1 MSLLLLTAVLFAA
14 GIEPDYATA
23 ADFQTEVAAPIRA
36 PQERAERSGGT
47 VKLPAMAL
55 AINPVAPGGL
65 TQLAFAAPQDQ
76 GEPDAAAEPAAADEP
91 AAPDEEADKEDEHGK
106 HEVATW
112 VTVLFG
118 LILVAMIAALAF
130 EEKIHAKKS
139 LIVGSFAG
147 LCLVLGTMI
156 NLMSF
161 GQVHLPDGHDINLP
175 IYIPAI
181 DWGVITIILGAS
193 LFVEV
198 TSKSGVFSWLAII
211 LTRRSGGDP
220 WWLLMY
226 YGVLTVVFSAV
237 LNNVTAMI
245 IIGSLT
251 TVSLRKLSRTD
262 LLLGFLI
269 TEGLLT
275 NVGGLLTLISSVP
288 NIIVGNAAGISFGK
302 FFVVAAPY
310 VAVAT
315 CVTLL
320 MAKWK
325 FGIKGLKTDEEKQ
338 HAKRLVESFDPAE
351 SVPSKQFFWFSVGAL
366 VLFIACLAG
375 QAYLPLGLNKLGMG
389 FVALFFACGV
399 LWAYRH
405 EVDRFYAAVDWDLL
419 AFFAALF
426 IVINVM
432 EHAQVLN
439 VLGQAIAG
447 LLALPDM
454 IDSSALLVSS
464 AVASSV
470 TDNIPLAAML
480 AQILGALKTD
490 PASPFWWAVIFGA
503 NLGGNITPI
512 GSASTVVAMT
522 IINRQK
528 LGLTFVDFVKA
539 ATPFAVV
546 QLILAIAYLLVFV

>member
-1 MSLLLLTAVLFAA
+1 MSLLLLLAGSLLFSSES
-14 GIEPDYATA
+14 G
-23 ADFQTEVAAPIRA
+23 TERHSAPAPIVIA
-36 PQERAERSGGT
+36 SAAL
-47 VKLPAMAL
+47 LPPAL
-55 AINPVAPGGL
+55 SVPNLVQAKDATGPPKEEGQA
-65 TQLAFAAPQDQ
+65 T
-76 GEPDAAAEPAAADEP
+76 GEVHAEP
-91 AAPDEEADKEDEHGK
+91 
-106 HEVATW
+106 EVATW
-112 VTVLFG
+112 VTILFG

-147 LCLVLGTMI
+147 LCLVLGTII

-161 GQVHLPDGHDINLP
+161 GAVHLPDGHDIDLP
-175 IYIPAI
+175 VYVPAI

-198 TSKSGVFSWLAII
+198 TSKSGVFSWLAIM

-226 YGVLTVVFSAV
+226 YGILTVVFSAV

-251 TVSLRKLSRTD
+251 TVSLKKLNKTE

-288 NIIVGNAAGISFGK
+288 NIIVGKSAGISFAK
-302 FFVVAAPY
+302 FFFVASPY

-315 CVTLL
+315 AVTLV

-325 FGIKGLKTDEEKQ
+325 FGVRGLKSEEDKTRAQ
-338 HAKRLVESFDPAE
+338 KLVDSFDAAE
-351 SVPSKQFFWFSVGAL
+351 SVPNQKFFWFSVGAL

-375 QAYLPLGLNKLGMG
+375 QAYLPFGLDKLGMG
-389 FVALFFACGV
+389 FVALFFAGAV

-405 EVDRFYAAVDWDLL
+405 DVDKFYAAVDWDLL

-426 IVINVM
+426 VVINVM
-432 EHAQVLN
+432 EHAQVLA
-439 VLGQAIAG
+439 VLGKGIAAM
-447 LLALPDM
+447 LNLPLYVN
-454 IDSSALLVSS
+454 SSSLLVSS

-480 AQILGALKTD
+480 AQILHALGT
-490 PASPFWWAVIFGA
+490 PADSQFWWCVIFGA

-522 IINRQK
+522 IIQRQK
-528 LGLTFVDFVKA
+528 LGLTFVGFVKA
-539 ATPFAVV
+539 AVPFAAV
-546 QLILAIAYLLVFV
+546 QIVLAILYVLFFV